1 MDTNYKSFAT
11 KCPLLDVRY
20 LMESGHQFDM
30 QKHQALCRDYKLRR
44 ENDYNARPPSALS
57 ETRNVVTIE
66 ESKRGRVPS
75 EAPTD
80 KEGSQAL
87 FKERREEIK
96 KRRRQKLQDSYD
108 IGPFD
113 PLVYDLLESQVVHYE
128 VLRRCRLVPII
139 VNSQSSW
146 QEYKESGHAPG
157 HGSFRSNL
165 PLPQL
170 LAPNKNCNPFRGQ
183 NNISAIG

>member
-113 PLVYDLLESQVVHYE
+113 PLVLAGKNTKVGV
-128 VLRRCRLVPII
+128 
-139 VNSQSSW
+139 SSC
-146 QEYKESGHAPG
+146 SSFGCHAPG

-183 NNISAIG
+183 NNISAIGELKIVPKLGLRKSPKAFK